1 MHLGI
6 IEMSVSFS
14 DRLLKDIV
22 IETCTQFEVIAFI
35 PLLRER
41 IYVRNAFTRQ
51 FIVSWVCM
59 ITINFDSCSSFSG
72 ISTYICTGIQYGAIF
87 TRNYGWIIPYFR

>member
-1 MHLGI
+1 MRFSLMI
-6 IEMSVSFS
+6 ISNFS

-22 IETCTQFEVIAFI
+22 IETCSQFEVVAFI

-51 FIVSWVCM
+51 FIVSWV
-59 ITINFDSCSSFSG
+59 I
-72 ISTYICTGIQYGAIF
+72 
-87 TRNYGWIIPYFR
+87 

>member
-1 MHLGI
+1 M
-6 IEMSVSFS
+6 VSSFLTDENLWHMTLCFS

-51 FIVSWVCM
+51 FIVSWVC
-59 ITINFDSCSSFSG
+59 FYRLG
-72 ISTYICTGIQYGAIF
+72 K
-87 TRNYGWIIPYFR
+87 

>member
-1 MHLGI
+1 VHI
-6 IEMSVSFS
+6 FS

-51 FIVSWVCM
+51 FIVSWVC
-59 ITINFDSCSSFSG
+59 
-72 ISTYICTGIQYGAIF
+72 
-87 TRNYGWIIPYFR
+87 

>member
-1 MHLGI
+1 LVSLFGEI
-6 IEMSVSFS
+6 IKQLCLIVFS

-51 FIVSWVCM
+51 FIVSWV
-59 ITINFDSCSSFSG
+59 
-72 ISTYICTGIQYGAIF
+72 
-87 TRNYGWIIPYFR
+87 